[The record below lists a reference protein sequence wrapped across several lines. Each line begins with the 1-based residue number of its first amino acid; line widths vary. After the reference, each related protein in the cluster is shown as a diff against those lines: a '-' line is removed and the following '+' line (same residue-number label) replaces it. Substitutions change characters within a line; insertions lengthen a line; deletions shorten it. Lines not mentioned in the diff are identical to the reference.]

1 MTPSIQRKLLM
12 AASTAAVF
20 IALLI
25 LWRAAV
31 WALNVPAYM
40 LPPPGKVFT
49 AIATRFPELASSF
62 FISAEAAAGGLL
74 ASILIGLLVALLF
87 ARSTWLRRLLFPY
100 TILLQTVPI
109 IAIAPL
115 IIMWAG
121 PGLFAVTLITFII
134 CLAPI
139 IANATQGLVDVDP
152 NLIQLFLMHNASQS
166 QILRQLRLPNALPS
180 LFVGIRISSG
190 IAVIGAITG
199 ELFAGS
205 SRVGQGGLGYS
216 ILYAQAQL
224 QTDYLFALVFAATL
238 LGFTF
243 FFTVMFFE
251 WLFLHKW
258 HTNNQTNI

>member
-1 MTPSIQRKLLM
+1 MKRKLIL
-12 AASTAAVF
+12 AANAAVVF
-20 IALLI
+20 VALLL
-25 LWRAAV
+25 LWQIAV
-31 WALNVPAYM
+31 WILRVPPYL
-40 LPPPGKVFT
+40 LPPPASVAH
-49 AIATRFPELASSF
+49 AIIAHLPALCGSLL
-62 FISAEAAAGGLL
+62 ISAEAAASGLV
-74 ASILIGLLVALLF
+74 ASIIVGVAIALVF
-87 ARSTWLRRLLFPY
+87 ARSAWIRRMLFPY

-121 PGLFAVTLITFII
+121 PGLFAVSLITFII

-139 IANATQGLVDVDP
+139 IANATQGLISVDP
-152 NLIQLFLMHNASQS
+152 NLLQLFLMHNASQS
-166 QILRQLRLPNALPS
+166 QILRQLRLPHSLPY

-190 IAVIGAITG
+190 IAVVGAITG

-216 ILYAQAQL
+216 ILYAMAQL
-224 QTDYLFALVFAATL
+224 QTDYLFALVIAATV
-238 LGFTF
+238 LGFSF

-258 HTNNQTNI
+258 HESAQSAQEIN

>member
-1 MTPSIQRKLLM
+1 MKRKLQL
-12 AASTAAVF
+12 AANATVVF
-20 IALLI
+20 AALLLLWQAAIWI
-25 LWRAAV
+25 LR
-31 WALNVPAYM
+31 VPPYM
-40 LPPPGKVFT
+40 LPTPFNVARAIT
-49 AIATRFPELASSF
+49 ARLPELLGSLL
-62 FISAEAAAGGLL
+62 ISAEAAAAGLL
-74 ASILIGLLVALLF
+74 ASIIAGLLIALLF
-87 ARSTWLRRLLFPY
+87 ARSTWIRRMLFPY

-109 IAIAPL
+109 IAVAPL

-121 PGLFAVTLITFII
+121 PGLFAVSLITFII

-139 IANATQGLVDVDP
+139 IANATKGLVDVDP
-152 NLIQLFLMHNASQS
+152 NLVQLFLMHNATQS
-166 QILRQLRLPNALPS
+166 QILRQLRLPNSLPN

-190 IAVIGAITG
+190 IAVVGAITG

-216 ILYAQAQL
+216 ILYAHAQL
-224 QTDYLFALVFAATL
+224 QTDYLFALVIAATV

-258 HTNNQTNI
+258 HTSPQPDV